1 MSNYLAIATVT
12 AVLQQILQDG
22 VENDIP
28 GTQVTTVRPDKKQ
41 GVELDKPG
49 INIYLYQVTPNPAWR
64 NADLRTRR
72 PKGDLSKQRQTGL
85 DLHYLFSF
93 YGNEKELIPQRLLGS
108 AVRTL
113 VDRPILGP
121 EILER
126 LTSRS
131 RRLPLSHSYLAESNL
146 IEQVQKVKIF
156 PSNITTEDL
165 SRIWSVFFQ
174 TPYSLSVV
182 YQGTVVLIEGEEAGK
197 KGLPISGSP
206 KPTFYSIPHMPK
218 IESIEFMEPGGTP
231 QSLEKLANQILAQGT
246 LIIQGQNFK
255 DEEKREEEDRE
266 DEDGGDR
273 TRTYIQL
280 GNARLTPQFVS
291 TTQLQLD
298 FDALEEREKSSLR
311 AGIAGL
317 KVIKIK
323 ETDSNSVHEP
333 KFESNAFPIT
343 LRPRIMNELL
353 ENPDSLS
360 KYDDDDEDGLY
371 FGELNINLDVDVE
384 TTQRVFL
391 LLNQIN
397 GTQSYV
403 FRRIANQPLT
413 HQPTFKLERVKP
425 SEYLVRVQI
434 DGAESHLFKEVV
446 KEETDQADQQTS
458 ENPPDQPYNRP
469 KLVLP

>member
-22 VENDIP
+22 VDKDIP

-72 PKGDLSKQRQTGL
+72 PKGDLSKQRQAGL

-126 LTSRS
+126 LTRQS
-131 RRLPLSHSYLAESNL
+131 RRLSLSHSYLTESNL

-182 YQGTVVLIEGEEAGK
+182 YQGTVVLIEGDEPGK
-197 KGLPISGSP
+197 KGLPISGAP
-206 KPTFYSIPHMPK
+206 EPNLYSIPHLPK

-231 QSLEKLANQILAQGT
+231 QPSEKLANQIFAQGT
-246 LIIQGQNFK
+246 LIIRGQNLK
-255 DEEKREEEDRE
+255 

-291 TTQLQLD
+291 TSQLQLD
-298 FDALEEREKSSLR
+298 FEELEEREKSSLR
-311 AGIAGL
+311 AGMAGL

-323 ETDSNSVHEP
+323 ERDSNSVHEP
-333 KFESNAFPIT
+333 KFESNAFPII
-343 LRPRIMNELL
+343 LRPRLINELWD
-353 ENPDSLS
+353 NPKSLS
-360 KYDDDDEDGLY
+360 KQDDEEDGLY
-371 FGELNINLDVDVE
+371 FGELNINLDVNVE

-397 GTQSYV
+397 GTESYV
-403 FRRIANQPLT
+403 FPRITNQPLT
-413 HQPTFKLERVKP
+413 NQPTFKLERVKP
-425 SEYLVRVQI
+425 GEYLLRVQI
-434 DGAESHLFKEVV
+434 DDAESPLFKED
-446 KEETDQADQQTS
+446 TSQADQQ
-458 ENPPDQPYNRP
+458 NQPYNRP
-469 KLVLP
+469 KLVLS

>member
-12 AVLQQILQDG
+12 AVLQQILQEG
-22 VENDIP
+22 VENDVP

-41 GVELDKPG
+41 GPELDKPG

-108 AVRTL
+108 AVRSL

-126 LTSRS
+126 LTNRS
-131 RRLPLSHSYLAESNL
+131 RMFASSYSYLAESNL

-182 YQGTVVLIEGEEAGK
+182 YQGTVVLIEGEEPGK

-206 KPTFYSIPHMPK
+206 ETNLYSTPHLPK
-218 IESIEFMEPGGTP
+218 IESVEFMQPGVTP
-231 QSLEKLANQILAQGT
+231 QPSEKLANQIFAQGT
-246 LIIQGQNFK
+246 LIIRGQNLK
-255 DEEKREEEDRE
+255 DE
-266 DEDGGDR
+266 DEGDR

-280 GNARLTPQFVS
+280 GNVRLTPQFVS
-291 TTQLQLD
+291 ASQLQLD
-298 FDALEEREKSSLR
+298 FEELEEREKISLR
-311 AGIAGL
+311 AGIATL

-323 ETDSNSVHEP
+323 ERDSNRVHEP
-333 KFESNAFPIT
+333 KFESNVFPII
-343 LRPRIMNELL
+343 LRPRLINELF
-353 ENPDSLS
+353 ENPKSLS
-360 KYDDDDEDGLY
+360 KQDDEEDCLY
-371 FGELNINLDVDVE
+371 FGELNINLDVNVE

-403 FRRIANQPLT
+403 FPEIANQPLT
-413 HQPTFKLERVKP
+413 NQPTFKLERVKP
-425 SEYLVRVQI
+425 GEYLLRVQI
-434 DGAESHLFKEVV
+434 DEAESPLFKE
-446 KEETDQADQQTS
+446 ETSQADQQ
-458 ENPPDQPYNRP
+458 NHPYNRP
-469 KLVLP
+469 KLILP